1 MNYLNFDK
9 TLLTN
14 LDKSLTK
21 ELIRTN
27 RSGAYSS
34 STLTGCNTRKFHGQ
48 LVLPIPEI
56 DNNNHI
62 LLSSLDETIIQHG
75 AEFNLG
81 VHEYEG
87 GHFSPNGHKY
97 IREFKC
103 EVIPST
109 IYRVGGV
116 IISKEQLMVA
126 NESRV
131 ITKYTLLQA
140 HSATTIRFKP
150 FLAFRSVHSLSKAND
165 MANADALPAKKG
177 AAYKLYPAYP
187 SLYLQFSKQPNYTHT
202 PNWYNNIMYAKEQER
217 GFPYTEDL
225 LVPGTFEMPIKKGES
240 IYVSAGITEITPTSL
255 KKIWEEE
262 LEKRYAR
269 TDMYQCLRNAAVQFR
284 HKENGET
291 YLLAGYP
298 WFKVRARDE
307 FISMVGCSLG
317 IGDKE
322 AFEALAESV
331 IKEIEN
337 FVETG
342 KTKVIQELDAPDALL
357 WFVWALQQY
366 ISGSSTGSETERRNE
381 KKLGVRSEE
390 LGVDERRIEIEHFS
404 TIVLDII
411 NYILQGKHPNLTLDD
426 NGLLKIEGKNV
437 PMTWMNATEDGKP
450 ITPRTGFVVEI
461 NALWYN
467 ALCFASALSAN
478 SKMEAQAQKTAESF
492 VNTFWNGLYL
502 YDYVDG
508 DYKDV
513 EVRPNM
519 ILAVSMPYSPL
530 NRQQQ
535 KSVLDVCTREL
546 LTTKGLRSLSPKS
559 GSYRPNYVGGM
570 LERNRNYHN
579 GPVWPWFTGAYAE
592 SYLKI
597 HKQGGV
603 SFIERLLIGM
613 EAEMKKLCVGTLSEL
628 HDGNPPFKGHGA
640 MSYAPTVGEI
650 LRTLTLLNNVTE
662 NDADTYPEKLFQN
675 FSEELNKSINNVE

>member
-1 MNYLNFDK
+1 MDYLNFDK
-9 TLLTN
+9 TVLTN
-14 LDKSLTK
+14 LEKSLTK
-21 ELIRTN
+21 EFIRTN
-27 RSGAYSS
+27 RSGAYNS
-34 STLTGCNTRKFHGQ
+34 STLTGCNTRKFHGH
-48 LVLPIPEI
+48 LVIPIPSI
-56 DNNNHI
+56 DNDNHI

-165 MANADALPAKKG
+165 MANTDAQNAKKG
-177 AAYKLYPAYP
+177 AAYRLYENYP
-187 SLYLQFSKQPNYTHT
+187 NLFIQFSKQPTYTHT

-225 LVPGTFEMPIKKGES
+225 LVPGCFEMPIKKGES
-240 IYVSAGITEITPTSL
+240 IYVSAGISEISPTTL

-262 LEKRYAR
+262 LEKRHAR

-284 HKENGET
+284 HKENDES

-307 FISMVGCSLG
+307 FISMVGCTLG
-317 IGDKE
+317 IDDKE
-322 AFEALAESV
+322 AFEALAEST
-331 IKEIEN
+331 ISEFADYI
-337 FVETG
+337 ETG
-342 KTKVIQELDAPDALL
+342 KTKVIQELDSPDALL

-366 ISGSSTGSETERRNE
+366 YYT
-381 KKLGVRSEE
+381 
-390 LGVDERRIEIEHFS
+390 VDPMQMQKNLLMS
-404 TIVLDII
+404 AVDIVD
-411 NYILQGKHPNLTLDD
+411 YIMQGKHPNLKLDE
-426 NGLLKIEGKNV
+426 NGLVRIDGTSV

-450 ITPRTGFVVEI
+450 ITPRTGYVVEI

-467 ALCFASALSAN
+467 SLRFAAMLVESPAWEEIA
-478 SKMEAQAQKTAESF
+478 AKTAESF

-502 YDYVDG
+502 YDYVNG
-508 DYKDV
+508 EYKDV

-546 LTTKGLRSLSPKS
+546 FTTKGLRSLSPKS

-592 SYLKI
+592 SYLKL
-597 HKQGGV
+597 HKMGGV
-603 SFIERLLIGM
+603 SFVERLLIGM
-613 EAEMKKLCVGTLSEL
+613 EAEMKKLCIGTLSEL
-628 HDGNPPFKGHGA
+628 HDGNPPYKGHGA
-640 MSYAPTVGEI
+640 MSYAPSVGEI
-650 LRTLTLLNNVTE
+650 LRTLSLLKE
-662 NDADTYPEKLFQN
+662 NIE
-675 FSEELNKSINNVE
+675 

>member
-1 MNYLNFDK
+1 MDYLNFDK
-9 TLLTN
+9 TVLTN
-14 LDKSLTK
+14 LEKSLTK
-21 ELIRTN
+21 ELLRTN

-34 STLTGCNTRKFHGQ
+34 STLTGCNTRKFHGH
-48 LVLPIPEI
+48 LVIPIPEM
-56 DNNNHI
+56 DSDNHI

-150 FLAFRSVHSLSKAND
+150 FLAFRSVHTLSKAND
-165 MANADALPAKKG
+165 MANADAGQAKKG
-177 AAYKLYPAYP
+177 VAYKLYPAYP
-187 SLYLQFSKQPNYTHT
+187 NLYIQFSKQPNYTHA

-240 IYVSAGITEITPTSL
+240 IYVSAGISEISPTSL
-255 KKIWEEE
+255 KKIWDEE
-262 LEKRYAR
+262 LEKRHAR

-298 WFKVRARDE
+298 WFNVRARDE
-307 FISMVGCSLG
+307 FIAMVGCTLG

-322 AFEALAESV
+322 AFETLAESV
-331 IKEIEN
+331 IKEFSN

-342 KTKVIQELDAPDALL
+342 KTNVIKELDSPDALL

-381 KKLGVRSEE
+381 KK
-390 LGVDERRIEIEHFS
+390 
-404 TIVLDII
+404 
-411 NYILQGKHPNLTLDD
+411 
-426 NGLLKIEGKNV
+426 
-437 PMTWMNATEDGKP
+437 
-450 ITPRTGFVVEI
+450 
-461 NALWYN
+461 
-467 ALCFASALSAN
+467 
-478 SKMEAQAQKTAESF
+478 
-492 VNTFWNGLYL
+492 
-502 YDYVDG
+502 
-508 DYKDV
+508 
-513 EVRPNM
+513 
-519 ILAVSMPYSPL
+519 
-530 NRQQQ
+530 
-535 KSVLDVCTREL
+535 
-546 LTTKGLRSLSPKS
+546 
-559 GSYRPNYVGGM
+559 
-570 LERNRNYHN
+570 
-579 GPVWPWFTGAYAE
+579 
-592 SYLKI
+592 
-597 HKQGGV
+597 
-603 SFIERLLIGM
+603 
-613 EAEMKKLCVGTLSEL
+613 
-628 HDGNPPFKGHGA
+628 
-640 MSYAPTVGEI
+640 
-650 LRTLTLLNNVTE
+650 
-662 NDADTYPEKLFQN
+662 
-675 FSEELNKSINNVE
+675 

>member
-1 MNYLNFDK
+1 MDYLNFDK
-9 TLLTN
+9 TVLTN
-14 LDKSLTK
+14 LEKSLTK
-21 ELIRTN
+21 ELLRTN

-34 STLTGCNTRKFHGQ
+34 STLTGCNTRKFHGH
-48 LVLPIPEI
+48 LVIPIPEM
-56 DNNNHI
+56 DSDNHI

-150 FLAFRSVHSLSKAND
+150 FLAFRSVHTLSKAND
-165 MANADALPAKKG
+165 MANADAGQAKKG

-187 SLYLQFSKQPNYTHT
+187 SLYIQFSKQPNYTHA

-240 IYVSAGITEITPTSL
+240 IYVSAGISEISPTSL

-262 LEKRYAR
+262 LEKRHAR

-298 WFKVRARDE
+298 WFHVRARDQ
-307 FISMVGCSLG
+307 FIAMVGCTLS

-322 AFEALAESV
+322 AFETIAGSV
-331 IKEIEN
+331 LDEIIN

-342 KTKVIQELDAPDALL
+342 KTNVIKELDSPDALL
-357 WFVWALQQY
+357 WFVWAIQQHY
-366 ISGSSTGSETERRNE
+366 NSINFIDPQP
-381 KKLGVRSEE
+381 LHLV
-390 LGVDERRIEIEHFS
+390 
-404 TIVLDII
+404 VLDIVD
-411 NYILQGKHPNLTLDD
+411 YILQGQHPNLTLDD
-426 NGLLKIEGKNV
+426 NGLLKIEGKDV

-450 ITPRTGFVVEI
+450 ITPRTGYVVEI

-467 ALCFASALSAN
+467 ALYFASVLTSN
-478 SKMEAQAQKTAESF
+478 QNMEAQAQKTAESF

-508 DYKDV
+508 DYKNV

-546 LTTKGLRSLSPKS
+546 LTPKGLRSLSPKS

-597 HKQGGV
+597 HKQGGI
-603 SFIERLLIGM
+603 SFVERLLIGM
-613 EAEMKKLCVGTLSEL
+613 EAEMKKLCIGTLSEL

-640 MSYAPTVGEI
+640 MSYAPSVGEI
-650 LRTLTLLNNVTE
+650 LRTLALLKKEDSSLYKSFVDNIDGMV
-662 NDADTYPEKLFQN
+662 
-675 FSEELNKSINNVE
+675 NKINNIE

>member
-1 MNYLNFDK
+1 
-9 TLLTN
+9 
-14 LDKSLTK
+14 
-21 ELIRTN
+21 
-27 RSGAYSS
+27 
-34 STLTGCNTRKFHGQ
+34 
-48 LVLPIPEI
+48 
-56 DNNNHI
+56 
-62 LLSSLDETIIQHG
+62 
-75 AEFNLG
+75 
-81 VHEYEG
+81 
-87 GHFSPNGHKY
+87 
-97 IREFKC
+97 
-103 EVIPST
+103 
-109 IYRVGGV
+109 
-116 IISKEQLMVA
+116 
-126 NESRV
+126 
-131 ITKYTLLQA
+131 
-140 HSATTIRFKP
+140 
-150 FLAFRSVHSLSKAND
+150 
-165 MANADALPAKKG
+165 
-177 AAYKLYPAYP
+177 
-187 SLYLQFSKQPNYTHT
+187 
-202 PNWYNNIMYAKEQER
+202 
-217 GFPYTEDL
+217 
-225 LVPGTFEMPIKKGES
+225 MPIKKGES
-240 IYVSAGITEITPTSL
+240 IYVSAGISEISPTSL

-262 LEKRYAR
+262 LEKRHAR

-298 WFKVRARDE
+298 WFNVRARDE
-307 FISMVGCSLG
+307 FIAMVGCTLG

-322 AFEALAESV
+322 AFETLSKSV
-331 IKEIEN
+331 IKEFSN

-342 KTKVIQELDAPDALL
+342 KTNVIKELDSPDALL
-357 WFVWALQQY
+357 WFVWAVQQY
-366 ISGSSTGSETERRNE
+366 ISVEGAGSEAERRNE
-381 KKLGVRSEE
+381 KE
-390 LGVDERRIEIEHFS
+390 LGVDERRI
-404 TIVLDII
+404 VLDIV

-426 NGLLKIEGKNV
+426 NGLLKIEGKDV

-450 ITPRTGFVVEI
+450 ITPRTGYVVEI

-467 ALCFASALSAN
+467 ALCFASALAANPELSENSALN
-478 SKMEAQAQKTAESF
+478 ANPTLTANPALTANPELEAQAQKTAESF

-530 NRQQQ
+530 SRQQQ

-603 SFIERLLIGM
+603 SFVERLLIGM
-613 EAEMKKLCVGTLSEL
+613 EAEMKKLCIGTLSEL

-650 LRTLTLLNNVTE
+650 LRTLALLNKATE
-662 NDADTYPEKLFQN
+662 A
-675 FSEELNKSINNVE
+675 

>member
-1 MNYLNFDK
+1 MDYLNFDK
-9 TLLTN
+9 TVLTN
-14 LDKSLTK
+14 LEKSLTK
-21 ELIRTN
+21 ELLRTN

-34 STLTGCNTRKFHGQ
+34 STLTGCNTRKFHGH
-48 LVLPIPEI
+48 LVIPIPEM
-56 DNNNHI
+56 DSDNHI

-150 FLAFRSVHSLSKAND
+150 FLAFRSVHTLSKAND
-165 MANADALPAKKG
+165 MANADAGQAKKG

-187 SLYLQFSKQPNYTHT
+187 NLYIQFSKQPNYTHA

-240 IYVSAGITEITPTSL
+240 IYVSAGISEISPTSL

-262 LEKRYAR
+262 LEKRHAR

-298 WFKVRARDE
+298 WFNVRARDE
-307 FISMVGCSLG
+307 FIAMVGCTLG

-322 AFEALAESV
+322 AFETLAKSV
-331 IKEIEN
+331 IKEFSN

-342 KTKVIQELDAPDALL
+342 KTNVIKELDSPDALL

-366 ISGSSTGSETERRNE
+366 ISDSSTGSEAERRNE
-381 KKLGVRSEE
+381 KELGVRSEE
-390 LGVDERRIEIEHFS
+390 LGVDESR
-404 TIVLDII
+404 IVLDIV
-411 NYILQGKHPNLTLDD
+411 NYILKGKHPNLTLDD

-450 ITPRTGFVVEI
+450 ITPRTGYVVEI

-478 SKMEAQAQKTAESF
+478 SALTANQAFATSSELEVQAQKTAESF

-530 NRQQQ
+530 SRQQQ

-603 SFIERLLIGM
+603 SFVERLLIGM
-613 EAEMKKLCVGTLSEL
+613 EAEMKKLCIGTLSEL

-650 LRTLTLLNNVTE
+650 LRTLALLNKATE
-662 NDADTYPEKLFQN
+662 A
-675 FSEELNKSINNVE
+675 